1 MLHWTGQSKKQRR
14 KKKPPNETAILRLN
28 WTEHFCCFSFLL
40 TYDCQCFLF
49 SSWTDKNKLHVLA
62 SSLWATSHLMW
73 PLLSNTAVLPEEG
86 GSLAREH
93 LLWTPRTVVHFSF
106 RKNKLLLLR
115 QRVLV
120 THQRQSVDRQRL
132 ITSGRIHLG
141 TPRLPT
147 TKHLHFVAVD
157 AQPAVCQMFARSQIS
172 EAAARE
178 RLELYL
184 NVECSGACDDL
195 KQVVPQQEVSDGQ
208 KRRK

>member
-1 MLHWTGQSKKQRR
+1 MSNFPSDVAPAVKHSCSPRGGRVSSKKALVV
-14 KKKPPNETAILRLN
+14 NATDGCAL
-28 WTEHFCCFSFLL
+28 FFS
-40 TYDCQCFLF
+40 Q
-49 SSWTDKNKLHVLA
+49 
-62 SSLWATSHLMW
+62 
-73 PLLSNTAVLPEEG
+73 
-86 GSLAREH
+86 
-93 LLWTPRTVVHFSF
+93 
-106 RKNKLLLLR
+106 NKLLVLR

-157 AQPAVCQMFARSQIS
+157 AQPVCQMFARSQIS

-184 NVECSGACDDL
+184 NVECSGACNDL